1 MNYVLGGMALII
13 VLLGWQLK
21 SALKENGELEANLF
35 TANAETTEAADAND
49 TNQVTITKLRLT
61 IKTMVDERRV
71 DTELREQVLD
81 ERDKELVAARREAAK
96 LKKERDEAF
105 NENPDCADLASLSV
119 EFFCPTAGSE
129 LRERSTAS
137 ASSN

>member
-13 VLLGWQLK
+13 LVLGWQLK
-21 SALKENGELEANLF
+21 SALKENGELEANLI

-49 TNQVTITKLRLT
+49 SNMVTITKLKARIT
-61 IKTMVDERRV
+61 IMVDERRV
-71 DTELREQVLD
+71 DTEQRERVLD
-81 ERDKELVAARREAAK
+81 ERDKELVAARREATK

-119 EFFCPTAGSE
+119 EFFCPAVGSE
-129 LRERSTAS
+129 LRDRSAS